1 MSDVEKLK
9 AHLDELRKKHRKLDN
24 EIAEIST
31 NHITAE
37 LRQKKTQKLWLK
49 DEIYRIEKQLTDKGV
64 YVNGYQ

>member
-24 EIAEIST
+24 EIAEIAT

-37 LRQKKTQKLWLK
+37 LRQMKTQKLWLK
-49 DEIYRIEKQLTDKGV
+49 DEIHRIQRDLEK
-64 YVNGYQ
+64 Y